1 MAEYKRF
8 EFIDEYAS
16 KKGMRVQK
24 GEVLSAYLSK
34 SSKNPRW
41 MFEWYE
47 GVNKEKADSGEGLF
61 SIFDSELKDY
71 AKETTNP
78 VKRIK
83 AEEKQQEIIPSS
95 DQNPT
100 NVTNKKTKKSFFQK
114 PINLILVALAISGAG
129 VVIYLLTRK
138 K

>member
-1 MAEYKRF
+1 MAEFKRF
-8 EFIDEYAS
+8 EFIDDFAS
-16 KKGMRVQK
+16 KSGLRVQK

-34 SSKNPRW
+34 SSKNPKW
-41 MFEWYE
+41 IFEWYE
-47 GVNKEKADSGEGLF
+47 GIDKEKNESGEGVF
-61 SIFDSELKDY
+61 SIFVSELKDY

-100 NVTNKKTKKSFFQK
+100 NVANNNTKKSFFQK
-114 PINLILVALAISGAG
+114 PTNLILLALAISGAG
-129 VVIYLLTRK
+129 LGIYFLTRK

>member
-1 MAEYKRF
+1 MADYKRF

-41 MFEWYE
+41 IFEWYE
-47 GVNKEKADSGEGLF
+47 GIDKEKAESGEGLF

-71 AKETTNP
+71 VKQTNNP

-83 AEEKQQEIIPSS
+83 AEEKPQEIIPSS
-95 DQNPT
+95 DQSPT
-100 NVTNKKTKKSFFQK
+100 NVANKNTKKSFFQK
-114 PINLILVALAISGAG
+114 PINIILVAIALSGVG
-129 VVIYLLTRK
+129 LGIYLLTRK